1 VKEKRRKRKDEKK
14 MKSKDL
20 YICKKGKNK
29 GTNCAGGVN
38 NGAYCKRGQFRI
50 FQG

>member
-1 VKEKRRKRKDEKK
+1 VKEKRRKRKVEKK
-14 MKSKDL
+14 MILKGL
-20 YICKKGKNK
+20 YTCKKGKNK
-29 GTNCAGGVN
+29 GKNCAGGVN